1 MIFIFA
7 TAVCGYAQEAPAAE
21 QNDDSE
27 LISRYQNRRTMR
39 GYKML
44 FEAGYQWGLPDKEG
58 FLCGVYDP
66 DKWSVGASAGFQFNN
81 FVFLG
86 GGTDFQLYRSG
97 GNTYLTVPV
106 FGELR
111 INVLNDKKFTPFG
124 DVRFG
129 YGIGDIRGAYVAFQV
144 GVRYSL
150 PKHHAIYLLCQY
162 DNQLGDGSADRTDF
176 VNDNLGFKLGYEF

>member
-1 MIFIFA
+1 
-7 TAVCGYAQEAPAAE
+7 
-21 QNDDSE
+21 
-27 LISRYQNRRTMR
+27 MR

-111 INVLNDKKFTPFG
+111 INVLKRLSNKFWAVSFYSFNRLKNKLKK
-124 DVRFG
+124 
-129 YGIGDIRGAYVAFQV
+129 
-144 GVRYSL
+144 
-150 PKHHAIYLLCQY
+150 
-162 DNQLGDGSADRTDF
+162 
-176 VNDNLGFKLGYEF
+176 

>member
-1 MIFIFA
+1 MKKALFFIIFIFA
-7 TAVCGYAQEAPAAE
+7 TAICGYAQEAPAAE

-27 LISRYQNRRTMR
+27 LILRYQNRRTMR

-106 FGELR
+106 FRRTQNKCVKRQKVYTFWRCQVWLR
-111 INVLNDKKFTPFG
+111 H
-124 DVRFG
+124 R
-129 YGIGDIRGAYVAFQV
+129 
-144 GVRYSL
+144 RYPRCVCRIPS
-150 PKHHAIYLLCQY
+150 
-162 DNQLGDGSADRTDF
+162 GSALLTSEAPC
-176 VNDNLGFKLGYEF
+176 NLPAVPV

>member
-1 MIFIFA
+1 MKKTLFFMIFIFA
-7 TAVCGYAQEAPAAE
+7 TAFCGYAQEAPAAE

-27 LISRYQNRRTMR
+27 LILRYQNRRTMR

-111 INVLNDKKFTPFG
+111 INVLNAKKFTPFG
-124 DVRFG
+124 DVRFWL
-129 YGIGDIRGAYVAFQV
+129 RHR
-144 GVRYSL
+144 RYPRCVCRIPS
-150 PKHHAIYLLCQY
+150 
-162 DNQLGDGSADRTDF
+162 GSALLTSEAPC
-176 VNDNLGFKLGYEF
+176 NLPAVPV

>member
-1 MIFIFA
+1 
-7 TAVCGYAQEAPAAE
+7 
-21 QNDDSE
+21 
-27 LISRYQNRRTMR
+27 MR

-111 INVLNDKKFTPFG
+111 INVLNDKKFT
-124 DVRFG
+124 
-129 YGIGDIRGAYVAFQV
+129 
-144 GVRYSL
+144 L
-150 PKHHAIYLLCQY
+150 
-162 DNQLGDGSADRTDF
+162 NSAT
-176 VNDNLGFKLGYEF
+176 L